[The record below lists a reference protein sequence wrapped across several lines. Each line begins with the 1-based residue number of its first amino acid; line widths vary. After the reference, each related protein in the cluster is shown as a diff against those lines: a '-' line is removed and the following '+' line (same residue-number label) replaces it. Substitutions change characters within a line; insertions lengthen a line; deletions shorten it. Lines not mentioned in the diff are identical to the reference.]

1 MIVDRIEGS
10 LAVVEVD
17 GGTVDLPAAWLPAG
31 AAEGSVLRVEVEQ
44 DSGASRVTITLDSAA
59 TEDRIEAM
67 RRLRDSIEEG
77 PSGDLTL

>member
-10 LAVVEVD
+10 LAVVEIE
-17 GGTVDLPAAWLPAG
+17 GGSVDLPTAWLPVGAG
-31 AAEGSVLRVEVEQ
+31 EGSVLRVEVEQ

-59 TEDRIEAM
+59 TEDRLKAM

-77 PSGDLTL
+77 PSGDITL